1 MLFSAPLEVART
13 KACTVAP
20 SSTSA
25 SVRCEPMKPS
35 APVTSTVR
43 PVVCIPEVAEQFV
56 ERGAC
61 PEGVV
66 RHRPYASAS
75 VSKRTESPGL
85 GSLASAALT
94 AVSTLVVTGFAA
106 IVGVVI
112 AHEFGRT
119 EETDGFFAAYG
130 VFIVIVLASQAIRL
144 AVLPPLAIAR
154 QEGRLRGEVAGFGI
168 ALAVAALPFLVV
180 GEVAARPVADLLTGS
195 GSATAQ
201 DVCADALRWLVPAGI
216 AYLFAGLAASGLAAL
231 DDYAT
236 AALGYALGGTAA
248 LIEILTR
255 VDADGIA
262 ALYRGVALNGA
273 IALAVP
279 ALGLAWRAGGR
290 GCTDGRFAR
299 RVRSL
304 RSRLGIFATAA
315 ALPIALQLLYVVCL
329 PFAGRVEPGAVTS
342 FGYAYLAAASF
353 VSITAFSIGLVSSV
367 PLTRTGLGDGAAARH
382 VTAAAW
388 VALTVIGG
396 AVGAFAVAGGKIVE
410 SLLGDAYGGDVGE
423 EVSRLV
429 VVLAPWM
436 VASVGVNVSFPLAF
450 VAGRLRKLPVIGAC
464 ALALQVALAWI
475 GSELL
480 QLDGLAVA
488 LTLSTLL
495 VLAALLGELG
505 ALDAGLRGILR
516 AAAAIAAVALV
527 AFVPANL
534 LLGAVPAAIVGV
546 VLYAVLVVAWRPR
559 GLTES
564 WGYLRALR

>member
-1 MLFSAPLEVART
+1 
-13 KACTVAP
+13 
-20 SSTSA
+20 
-25 SVRCEPMKPS
+25 
-35 APVTSTVR
+35 
-43 PVVCIPEVAEQFV
+43 
-56 ERGAC
+56 
-61 PEGVV
+61 
-66 RHRPYASAS
+66 

-106 IVGVVI
+106 VVGVVI

-130 VFIVIVLASQAIRL
+130 VFIVVVLASQAIRL
-144 AVLPPLAIAR
+144 AVLPPLALAR
-154 QEGRLRGEVAGFGI
+154 QRGRLTGELAGFGI

-180 GEVAARPVADLLTGS
+180 GEAAAEPVADLLTGS

-201 DVCADALRWLVPAGI
+201 DVCAEALRWLVPAGI
-216 AYLFAGLAASGLAAL
+216 AYLFAGLAASGLAAH

-273 IALAVP
+273 IALTVP
-279 ALGLAWRAGGR
+279 VVGLAWRATRSGVSR
-290 GCTDGRFAR
+290 RAIRPDGP
-299 RVRSL
+299 SL

-367 PLTRTGLGDGAAARH
+367 PLTRAGLGPGAAARH
-382 VTAAAW
+382 VTSAAW
-388 VALTVIGG
+388 VALTVIG
-396 AVGAFAVAGGKIVE
+396 ASVGAFAVAGGDIVE
-410 SLLGDAYGGDVGE
+410 SLLGAAYGGDIGDE
-423 EVSRLV
+423 LSRIV

-450 VAGRLRKLPVIGAC
+450 VAGRLRLLPVIGAA
-464 ALALQVALAWI
+464 ALAVQIALAWI
-475 GSELL
+475 GSSLL
-480 QLDGLAVA
+480 ELDGLAVA

-495 VLAALLGELG
+495 VLAALLAQLQ
-505 ALDAGLRGILR
+505 ALESGLRGIGR
-516 AAAAIAAVALV
+516 AAVVIAAVAVV

-534 LLGAVPAAIVGV
+534 LLGPLPAALAGV
-546 VLYAVLVVAWRPR
+546 LLYAALVAAWRPR

>member
-1 MLFSAPLEVART
+1 M
-13 KACTVAP
+13 
-20 SSTSA
+20 
-25 SVRCEPMKPS
+25 
-35 APVTSTVR
+35 
-43 PVVCIPEVAEQFV
+43 
-56 ERGAC
+56 
-61 PEGVV
+61 
-66 RHRPYASAS
+66 
-75 VSKRTESPGL
+75 SKRTESPGL

-106 IVGVVI
+106 VVGVVI

-180 GEVAARPVADLLTGS
+180 GEVAARPVADILTGS
-195 GSATAQ
+195 GSVTAQ

-248 LIEILTR
+248 LVEILTR

-262 ALYRGVALNGA
+262 ALYHGVALNGA

-279 ALGLAWRAGGR
+279 VLGLGWRA
-290 GCTDGRFAR
+290 R
-299 RVRSL
+299 RTRMPRTSLRATGRSL
-304 RSRLGIFATAA
+304 RSRLAIFATAA

-367 PLTRTGLGDGAAARH
+367 PLTRAGLGEGAAARH

-396 AVGAFAVAGGKIVE
+396 SVGAFAVAGGKIVE
-410 SLLGDAYGGDVGE
+410 SLLGDAYGGDIGE

-450 VAGRLRKLPVIGAC
+450 VAGRLRKLPMIGAC

-516 AAAAIAAVALV
+516 AAAAVAAVALV

>member
-1 MLFSAPLEVART
+1 
-13 KACTVAP
+13 
-20 SSTSA
+20 
-25 SVRCEPMKPS
+25 
-35 APVTSTVR
+35 
-43 PVVCIPEVAEQFV
+43 
-56 ERGAC
+56 
-61 PEGVV
+61 
-66 RHRPYASAS
+66 
-75 VSKRTESPGL
+75 L

-94 AVSTLVVTGFAA
+94 AVSTIVVTGFAA
-106 IVGVVI
+106 VVGVVI

-119 EETDGFFAAYG
+119 AETDGFFAAYG

-154 QEGRLRGEVAGFGI
+154 RDGRLTGELAGFGI
-168 ALAVAALPFLVV
+168 ALAVAALPFILV
-180 GEVAARPVADLLTGS
+180 GEVAAQPLADLLTGS
-195 GSATAQ
+195 GSATAR
-201 DVCADALRWLVPAGI
+201 DVCAEALRWLVPAGV
-216 AYLFAGLAASGLAAL
+216 AYLFAGLAASGLAAH

-248 LIEILTR
+248 LLEILTR

-273 IALAVP
+273 IALTVP
-279 ALGLAWRAGGR
+279 VVGLAWRA
-290 GCTDGRFAR
+290 R
-299 RVRSL
+299 RHGVSRRAMRPNGSSL
-304 RSRLGIFATAA
+304 RARLGVFATAA

-353 VSITAFSIGLVSSV
+353 VSVTAFSIGLVSSV
-367 PLTRTGLGDGAAARH
+367 PLTRAGLGAGTAARH
-382 VTAAAW
+382 VTAATW
-388 VALTVIGG
+388 VALTVIG
-396 AVGAFAVAGGKIVE
+396 ASVGAFAVAGGHIVS
-410 SLLGDAYGGDVGE
+410 SLLGDAYGGDIGE

-450 VAGRLRKLPVIGAC
+450 VAGRLRLLPVIGAV
-464 ALALQVALAWI
+464 ALGVQIALAWI
-475 GSELL
+475 GSELFE
-480 QLDGLAVA
+480 LDGLAIA

-495 VLAALLGELG
+495 VLAALLAQLG
-505 ALDAGLRGILR
+505 ALETGLRGIVR
-516 AAAAIAAVALV
+516 AAAVVAAVAIV

-534 LLGAVPAAIVGV
+534 LLGTLSAAVAGV
-546 VLYAVLVVAWRPR
+546 VVYVVIVAAWRPH

>member
-1 MLFSAPLEVART
+1 M
-13 KACTVAP
+13 
-20 SSTSA
+20 
-25 SVRCEPMKPS
+25 
-35 APVTSTVR
+35 
-43 PVVCIPEVAEQFV
+43 
-56 ERGAC
+56 
-61 PEGVV
+61 
-66 RHRPYASAS
+66 
-75 VSKRTESPGL
+75 SKRTESPGL

-106 IVGVVI
+106 VVGVVI

-154 QEGRLRGEVAGFGI
+154 QRARLAGELTGFAI
-168 ALAVAALPFLVV
+168 ALAVAALPVLVV
-180 GEVAARPVADLLTGS
+180 GEAAAEPLADLLTGS

-201 DVCADALRWLVPAGI
+201 EVCADALRWLIPAGI
-216 AYLFAGLAASGLAAL
+216 AYLFAGLAASGLASH

-255 VDADGIA
+255 VDQDGIA

-279 ALGLAWRAGGR
+279 VVGLAWRSSRAGMP
-290 GCTDGRFAR
+290 R
-299 RVRSL
+299 RAIRVHSSSV
-304 RSRLGIFATAA
+304 RSRLAVFATAA

-367 PLTRTGLGDGAAARH
+367 PLTRSGLGDGAAARH

-388 VALTVIGG
+388 VALTVIGA
-396 AVGAFAVAGGKIVE
+396 AVGAFAVAGGDIVE
-410 SLLGDAYGGDVGE
+410 SLLGDAYGGDIGE
-423 EVSRLV
+423 EVSRIV

-450 VAGRLRKLPVIGAC
+450 VAGRLRALPLIGA
-464 ALALQVALAWI
+464 VALAVQLVLAWV
-475 GSELL
+475 GSWLL
-480 QLDGLAVA
+480 ELDGLAVA

-495 VLAALLGELG
+495 VLGALLALLD
-505 ALDAGLRGILR
+505 ALDAGLRGIVK
-516 AAAAIAAVALV
+516 AAAVIAAVALL

-534 LLGAVPAAIVGV
+534 LLGAVPGALVGV
-546 VLYAVLVVAWRPR
+546 AVYFVVVSVWRPR
-559 GLTES
+559 GLTQS